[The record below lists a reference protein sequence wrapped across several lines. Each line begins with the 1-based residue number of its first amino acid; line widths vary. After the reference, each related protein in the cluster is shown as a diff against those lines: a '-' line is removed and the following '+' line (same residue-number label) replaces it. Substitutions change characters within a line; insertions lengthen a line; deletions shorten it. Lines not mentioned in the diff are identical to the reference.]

1 MSADLK
7 DIFLQSFLEEP
18 EYVRIHG
25 KYFLPDIRE
34 KYNIDALITEDGYV
48 YCEDISG
55 MYGLKQVAEL
65 ARDQLV
71 ATLKPYGYYPTT
83 ESQNIWA
90 HISRPTKFCLCVDDF
105 GIKYFSQEDAEHLL
119 TALRSAYE
127 VTVDSTGKFVAG

>member
-1 MSADLK
+1 ME
-7 DIFLQSFLEEP
+7 QP

-25 KYFLPDIRE
+25 KCFLPDIRE
-34 KYNIDALITEDGYV
+34 KYNIDELIAEHGYV
-48 YCEDISG
+48 YCEAIRG
-55 MYGLKQVAEL
+55 MYELKQAAKL

-90 HISRPTKFCLCVDDF
+90 HVSRPIIFCLCVDDF
-105 GIKYFSQEDAEHLL
+105 GIKYFSQEDADYLL

-127 VTVDSTGKFVAG
+127 VTVDSTGDFFAG